1 MVCVPVPTALG
12 VYVTE
17 QLPATSVQ
25 LALEKSPAPLLDQLT
40 LPVGVLVLPPEA
52 SVTVAVQVVDSST
65 ATVDGVQLTVVSVE
79 RLVTVTVSPPE
90 LVRWL
95 ASPP

>member
-25 LALEKSPAPLLDQLT
+25 LALEKSPAPPLDQLT
-40 LPVGVLVLPPEA
+40 LPVGVLALPPEA
-52 SVTVAVQVVDSST
+52 SVTVAVQVVGSSA